1 MQRRLP
7 PTRGRRTVDGVRWW
21 LPARV
26 RELALPAEERRIERA
41 VRKFRREL
49 RREIDNS
56 PERRA
61 AARDAEIWRALG
73 SGFGY
78 ARRR

>member
-1 MQRRLP
+1 
-7 PTRGRRTVDGVRWW
+7 

-41 VRKFRREL
+41 VRRFRRDL

-73 SGFGY
+73 SGFGF

>member
-1 MQRRLP
+1 V
-7 PTRGRRTVDGVRWW
+7 TWW
-21 LPARV
+21 LPERV

-41 VRKFRREL
+41 VRRYRREL
-49 RREIDNS
+49 RQERENA

-73 SGFGY
+73 SGFGF